1 MKKLFTL
8 ICALI
13 GMTATVSAA
22 TVDDIKVCEHSYVLV
37 MDNWTSNGTARPGK
51 GNLFGDEF
59 FLDVTGGKVVTDKG
73 QSNPKEILTDGTGAP
88 TGELRY
94 GEAFAAK
101 YGEYGAHNNC
111 LRLKNAQDVIA
122 MKVKA
127 GSKLIFLVEGNNS
140 IGGSARIPKIATD
153 AALTNALNDA
163 PGEDFA
169 KVTAGFYYEWT
180 AKDDGIIYIG
190 SWNGDIFLS
199 YIIVEV
205 TEVTETVSLPNEY
218 NTYCAAS
225 SLDFKG
231 NADVEAY
238 TAKMNGGNT
247 SVTLEKVDQVPEGAG
262 VILKRVG
269 GKNSA
274 TVNVIPSAAALEG
287 NQLVGATEAVTLETL
302 LAANAY
308 ILAGQKFCKVAANAS
323 GVLAKGKA
331 YLAVPNNVKAATL
344 SFSIGELTGV
354 ESIEAQ
360 SKADSTEIYNIQGI
374 RVKQPAKG
382 LYIING
388 KKYAF

>member
-22 TVDDIKVCEHSYVLV
+22 TVNDIKVCEHSYVLV
-37 MDNWTSNGTARPGK
+37 MDDVTNNGTSRPG
-51 GNLFGDEF
+51 GGTLIGDDF
-59 FLDVTGGKVVTDKG
+59 FLDLAGTPSKFQYSTGKNSVNLSDDATW
-73 QSNPKEILTDGTGAP
+73 
-88 TGELRY
+88 GEDI
-94 GEAFAAK
+94 ATK
-101 YGEYGAHNNC
+101 YGEKYGSHLNS
-111 LRLKNAQDVIA
+111 LRLKNQQDMIA
-122 MKVKA
+122 MNVKA
-127 GSKLIFLVEGNNS
+127 GSKLIIFYD
-140 IGGSARIPKIATD
+140 GGGRVGTLARFPKISTD
-153 AALTNALNDA
+153 AAQSNVLN
-163 PGEDFA
+163 PECEPTEKTPKIGIN
-169 KVTAGFYYEWT
+169 KIEWT

-205 TEVTETVSLPNEY
+205 TETVSLHNEY

-225 SLDFKG
+225 ALDFKG

-238 TAKMNGGNT
+238 AAKMNDSKT
-247 SVTLEKVDQVPEGAG
+247 AVTLKKVDQVPEGAG

-269 GKNSA
+269 DNTSA
-274 TVNVIPSAAALEG
+274 TVNVIPSADALVD
-287 NQLVGATEAVTLETL
+287 NQLVGATSAVTLETL

-308 ILAGQKFCKVAANAS
+308 ILVGQKFCKVAADAT
-323 GVLAKGKA
+323 GELAKGKA
-331 YLAVPNNVKAATL
+331 YLAVPNNVKATTL

-360 SKADSTEIYNIQGI
+360 SKADNTEIYNIQGI

>member
-22 TVDDIKVCEHSYVLV
+22 TVNDIKVCEHSYVLV
-37 MDNWTSNGTARPGK
+37 MDNWTSDGKVSLSSGT
-51 GNLFGDEF
+51 LFGDDF
-59 FLDVTGGKVVTDKG
+59 FLDLKG
-73 QSNPKEILTDGTGAP
+73 CSVAENKGTVD
-88 TGELRY
+88 LSD
-94 GEAFAAK
+94 AAK
-101 YGEYGAHNNC
+101 WGDAIATKYGKKYGSHRNS
-111 LRLKNAQDVIA
+111 LRLKNDANMIA
-122 MKVKA
+122 MRVKA
-127 GSKLIFLVEGNNS
+127 GSKLIIFYNGNANDKTS
-140 IGGSARIPKIATD
+140 GINARLPKISSD
-153 AALTNALNDA
+153 AAQINVLNPEWA
-163 PGEDFA
+163 P
-169 KVTAGFYYEWT
+169 TAETPAQGIVNKEWT

-205 TEVTETVSLPNEY
+205 TETISLPNEY

-225 SLDFKG
+225 SLDFTG

-238 TAKMNGGNT
+238 TAKMNDSKT
-247 SVTLEKVDQVPEGAG
+247 AVTLERVYQVPEGAG

-274 TVNVIPSAAALEG
+274 TVNVIADAAKLEG
-287 NQLVGATEAVTLETL
+287 NQLVGATEAVPAKTLVD
-302 LAANAY
+302 ANAY
-308 ILAGQKFCKVAANAS
+308 ILAGQKFCKVAADAT
-323 GVLAKGKA
+323 GELAKGKA
-331 YLAVPNNVKAATL
+331 YLSVPAGVVPTTL

-354 ESIEAQ
+354 ESVEAQ
-360 SKADSTEIYNIQGI
+360 SKADNTEIYNIQGI